1 MIAATLKPYLLAGAV
16 ALVFG
21 SGWQVRAWYDG
32 AKDAA
37 VLAAEK
43 KTQDKLAELAG
54 KVATTTETAI
64 QGIKIE
70 NRTIYTTAAKEIIR
84 EPIYRDC
91 VLPEPGRL
99 RANEARRGA
108 TAGEPRD
115 RVPAGPID

>member
-1 MIAATLKPYLLAGAV
+1 MNPMIIYAV
-16 ALVFG
+16 VTALIFG

-43 KTQDKLAELAG
+43 ETQRRMTELANA
-54 KVATTTETAI
+54 VATKTEDAI

-84 EPIYRDC
+84 EPIYSQC
-91 VLPEPGRL
+91 LLPDGGL
-99 RANEARRGA
+99 RNVNAARAGA
-108 TAGEPRD
+108 AAGKPD
-115 RVPAGPID
+115 NRVPSARATGP